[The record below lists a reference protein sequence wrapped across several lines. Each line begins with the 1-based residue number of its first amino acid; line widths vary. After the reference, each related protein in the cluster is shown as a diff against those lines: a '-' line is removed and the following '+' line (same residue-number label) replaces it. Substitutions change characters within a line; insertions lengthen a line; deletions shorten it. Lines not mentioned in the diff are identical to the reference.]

1 MRLFSGLPTCWH
13 VCFLAVLLTGC
24 EQFEFSP
31 YQTKQG
37 GKEHIGLN
45 ATNISRLQARTPG
58 DTIVLVFSGDQQRFY
73 YQVDRMVDDINDLQ
87 QVDAVFLVGDLT
99 DFGLIREFGWL
110 NESLLRLQCPFIAV
124 IGNHDCLANGTELF
138 ERTYGPLNQHF
149 DWAGIRFVLHNTN
162 SREFSFN
169 GQVPDINWMRS
180 VVEDTSAY
188 RASVFVS
195 HIKPFDIGDF
205 DAALEDA
212 YVQVLR
218 SARSPL
224 FSVHG
229 HDHISNSV
237 TPYGSDLHFHVAG
250 SPSYSSYAL
259 VKIFTLDDG
268 TISYT
273 LSRRTF

>member
-1 MRLFSGLPTCWH
+1 
-13 VCFLAVLLTGC
+13 
-24 EQFEFSP
+24 
-31 YQTKQG
+31 
-37 GKEHIGLN
+37 
-45 ATNISRLQARTPG
+45 
-58 DTIVLVFSGDQQRFY
+58 
-73 YQVDRMVDDINDLQ
+73 MVDDINDLQ

-180 VVEDTSAY
+180 AVEDTSAY
-188 RASVFVS
+188 RASIFVS

-273 LSRRTF
+273 LSRRTFLVFGLSRTHPTRPRACVGFRWMRMLNSPAGKDCGLAESWQLETSGSVFRSALGHTPPAYGNILR